1 MKPEVYF
8 LSISIVSLFTFSN
21 EKNLCIP
28 DQVFSIPIIQYLPPF
43 FKKKINKKSS
53 KKIKNKL
60 HKKSKREKQKGIW
73 KEIYNA
79 Y

>member
-1 MKPEVYF
+1 MKK
-8 LSISIVSLFTFSN
+8 TFASRIKYSPFQSSN
-21 EKNLCIP
+21 I
-28 DQVFSIPIIQYLPPF
+28 YLPF
-43 FKKKINKKSS
+43 SKKKINKKSS